1 MPGLYGLSVFI
12 TIYHAREHTVDLV
25 RPNAMSLSQRSALE
39 NVILS
44 IPESNKF
51 KLDKE
56 VDFENK
62 DIRGQTVP
70 KHLGKIAAAITSWE
84 GAVADELGLS
94 EADKEDIRVKHQRN
108 PVLRR

>member
-1 MPGLYGLSVFI
+1 MSRSHQSVL
-12 TIYHAREHTVDLV
+12 A
-25 RPNAMSLSQRSALE
+25 

-44 IPESNKF
+44 IPESKRF

-56 VDFENK
+56 IDFENK
-62 DIRGQTVP
+62 DLRGQTVP

-94 EADKEDIRVKHQRN
+94 ETDKEDIRDKYQRN
-108 PVLRR
+108 PSLRR

>member
-1 MPGLYGLSVFI
+1 
-12 TIYHAREHTVDLV
+12 
-25 RPNAMSLSQRSALE
+25 MSRSQRSVLE
-39 NVILS
+39 NVILT
-44 IPESNKF
+44 IPESNRF

-56 VDFENK
+56 VDFKNK
-62 DIRGQTVP
+62 DLRGQTVP

-94 EADKEDIRVKHQRN
+94 ETDKEDIREKYQRN